1 MLHEQFLMRITLIFI
16 TGVIYISSMYKMA
29 IYKPTAGEHKRHIAL
44 TILGCLSLLFMLAI
58 MISLFFTLTQ
68 IESPTEM
75 MTFSYSPNEIIR
87 PSHTPIIWGYAT
99 TEQTIVFNNIYSVFL
114 TFALSIYCFMFKK
127 SNSQWWEKILKFAYA
142 LLLYVFFTASSN
154 FHYFDIYE
162 WIAPIGFTILCTI
175 IFYKSSKINTT
186 KMDTVTIKKEEHKN
200 QTEKLINTKEEKT
213 DNLNEYIENNNISA
227 TIEEIEKDE
236 LKELEELNTTI
247 DKDLEETTEVYIKNE
262 TSLIENNAEGMTNNN
277 SDAQFCKY
285 CGKKIDSDAIFC
297 QHCGKKLNQ
306 IIVKPTIKWKETIFI
321 KIKLFKQVFYEFCS
335 KCKRILKPVFIFIII
350 ASFALAITS
359 FILDCIICKYS
370 GHIFNEDYIHPIL
383 IYSSALC
390 SILFIAFYYLIKRK
404 TNKYRFFYGLFFLIS
419 FGLSI
424 FSTCSSIIFMV
435 DYKDNFKAYKI
446 LGNLKSDN
454 KVIRENQLLEILHE
468 IDSQTNTYNGFYS
481 EIDDYNR
488 YRFPF
493 NKELKNKGLIDIMI
507 EEVYNSN
514 NSKLQYYLG
523 MYYMGMYYRNTERNE
538 GSEERAFYWFLQSA
552 EGGFS
557 TAQVAVGR
565 CYASCYYEFNGT
577 KIPNIPCDLNMA
589 IYWFNQAA
597 EQNHRWAFYYLGN
610 YYKKNKNIE
619 IAREYWQKAANQ
631 GLEKAYIA
639 LEKIY

>member
-127 SNSQWWEKILKFAYA
+127 SNSQWWKKILKFAYA

-213 DNLNEYIENNNISA
+213 DNLNECIENNNISA

-297 QHCGKKLNQ
+297 QYCGKKLNQ
-306 IIVKPTIKWKETIFI
+306 IIVKPTIKWKETIFT
-321 KIKLFKQVFYEFCS
+321 KIKSFKQAFCEFGY

-359 FILDCIICKYS
+359 FILDCITCKYS
-370 GHIFNEDYIHPIL
+370 GHIFNEYYIHPIL

-390 SILFIAFYYLIKRK
+390 SVLFIAFYYLIKRK
-404 TNKYRFFYGLFFLIS
+404 TNKYRFFYYLFFLIS

-424 FSTCSSIIFMV
+424 FSTCSSIIFMG
-435 DYKDNFKAYKI
+435 DYKNNFNSTKKAYEENEK
-446 LGNLKSDN
+446 LKKVLENLKSDN
-454 KVIRENQLLEILHE
+454 KAIRENQLLEILPNLYTSFVNVYTE
-468 IDSQTNTYNGFYS
+468 IHYSTYLFDTEN
-481 EIDDYNR
+481 I
-488 YRFPF
+488 
-493 NKELKNKGLIDIMI
+493 LKN
-507 EEVYNSN
+507 EVRNGN
-514 NSKLQYYLG
+514 NPILQCYMG
-523 MYYMGMYYRNTERNE
+523 AYYMGKYYHDGKENKEE
-538 GSEERAFYWFLQSA
+538 KERAFYWFMQSA

-557 TAQVAVGR
+557 SAQVVVGR
-565 CYASCYYEFNGT
+565 CYAECYSDFDGI
-577 KIPNIPCDLNMA
+577 KITNITCDLNKA
-589 IYWFNQAA
+589 IYWFQKAA
-597 EQNHRWAFYYLGN
+597 EQNHKKALYYLGN
-610 YYKKNKNIE
+610 YYKDINIKL
-619 IAREYWQKAANQ
+619 AKEYWQKAADQ
-631 GLEKAYIA
+631 GFEKAYIA